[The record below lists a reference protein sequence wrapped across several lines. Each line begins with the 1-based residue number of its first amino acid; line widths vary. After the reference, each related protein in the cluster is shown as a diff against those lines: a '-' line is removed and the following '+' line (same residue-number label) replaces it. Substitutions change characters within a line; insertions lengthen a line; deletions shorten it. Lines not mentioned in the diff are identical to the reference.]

1 MALLFK
7 FLLVLLSHVRGYPS
21 HADAP
26 VTFEDSLA
34 ACGHVLPEPDDS
46 LPALGSGLANGTGGS
61 SKRRRAFPAG
71 YDAPLNHGSGPAT
84 FGDGP

>member
-1 MALLFK
+1 MTLLFK

-26 VTFEDSLA
+26 VTFEESLA

-46 LPALGSGLANGTGGS
+46 LPALGSGLANGSGGS
-61 SKRRRAFPAG
+61 SKRRSRHS
-71 YDAPLNHGSGPAT
+71 LGP
-84 FGDGP
+84 